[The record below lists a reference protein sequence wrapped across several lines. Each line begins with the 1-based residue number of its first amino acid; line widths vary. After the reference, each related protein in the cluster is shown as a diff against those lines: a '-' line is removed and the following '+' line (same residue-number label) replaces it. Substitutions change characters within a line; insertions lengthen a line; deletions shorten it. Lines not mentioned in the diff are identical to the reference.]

1 MSKTSKSLT
10 SVTFIY
16 IYIYICLV
24 YIEDLNDIKV
34 LQNIL
39 NVSTWENVSPQEV
52 TAPFHINVL

>member
-24 YIEDLNDIKV
+24 YIEDLNDIEV

>member
-10 SVTFIY
+10 SVTF

>member
-16 IYIYICLV
+16 IYICLV
-24 YIEDLNDIKV
+24 YIEDLNDIEV

>member
-16 IYIYICLV
+16 IYICLV
-24 YIEDLNDIKV
+24 YIEDLNDIEV

-39 NVSTWENVSPQEV
+39 NVSTLENVTSQEV